1 MLARHSDGLVNG
13 VAKRYNVLRGEYLF
27 IEPLEMSGIADESSA
42 RAPKPDLA
50 DLKSSPAAARTVT
63 DNPEIGF
70 WPSVMGF
77 ILEGF
82 ALYAA
87 SLHSARLFPG
97 ESHPDEQIPPSNE
110 ILVRE
115 RRGFASLVSATA
127 GQGTTSG
134 PEPESDHTRRAGSE
148 VATVG
153 SDSGNFD
160 HATSP
165 HTVRSLCWSWLT
177 SCWETVVT
185 FWMRGREE
193 RAVNRAV
200 AALMNLD
207 DETLR
212 DIGIPDRSQN
222 KQIVRYCR
230 DC

>member
-1 MLARHSDGLVNG
+1 MLARHSSGSVNR
-13 VAKRYNVLRGEYLF
+13 VASRYNVLSGEHLPP
-27 IEPLEMSGIADESSA
+27 EPREKSKISDESA
-42 RAPKPDLA
+42 TRASQPDLA
-50 DLKSSPAAARTVT
+50 DLKSSSAAARTVT

-87 SLHSARLFPG
+87 SLHSARLFPV

-115 RRGFASLVSATA
+115 RRSFVSLVSATA

-134 PEPESDHTRRAGSE
+134 PEPETDHTRRAGSE
-148 VATVG
+148 VATMG
-153 SDSGNFD
+153 NDSGDFD
-160 HATSP
+160 HATSL
-165 HTVRSLCWSWLT
+165 HTGRSFRWNWLT

-185 FWMRGREE
+185 FGMHRRKERE
-193 RAVNRAV
+193 VNRTV

-212 DIGIPDRSQN
+212 DMGIPDRSQL
-222 KQIVRYCR
+222 KQIVRFCR

>member
-1 MLARHSDGLVNG
+1 MLARHSSGLVNG
-13 VAKRYNVLRGEYLF
+13 AAKRYNVLRGEHLF
-27 IEPLEMSGIADESSA
+27 IEPLEMSGISDESSA
-42 RAPKPDLA
+42 RAPQPDLA

-82 ALYAA
+82 ALYAV
-87 SLHSARLFPG
+87 SLHSARPFPV
-97 ESHPDEQIPPSNE
+97 ESHPDEEIPASSE
-110 ILVRE
+110 ISARE
-115 RRGFASLVSATA
+115 RRRFVSLVSAPA
-127 GQGTTSG
+127 SQGAISRA
-134 PEPESDHTRRAGSE
+134 EPETDHTRRAGSE

-153 SDSGNFD
+153 DDLGDFD
-160 HATSP
+160 HATSL
-165 HTVRSLCWSWLT
+165 HAGRSFRWSWLT

-185 FWMRGREE
+185 FWMHGRKEWE
-193 RAVNRAV
+193 VNRAV

-207 DETLR
+207 DQTLR
-212 DIGIPDRSQN
+212 DIGIPDRSQI